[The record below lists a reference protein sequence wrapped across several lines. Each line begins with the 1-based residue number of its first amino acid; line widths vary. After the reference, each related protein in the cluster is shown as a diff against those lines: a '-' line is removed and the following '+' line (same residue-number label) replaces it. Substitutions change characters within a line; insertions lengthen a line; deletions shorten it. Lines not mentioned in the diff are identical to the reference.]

1 MQPSWQPSADLDV
14 LKQRAALLATARDF
28 FAQRDVLEVQTPVLA
43 TAGNPDPHIDSVP
56 ADVSAGGFDVPH
68 AWLNTSPEFCMKR
81 LLAAGS
87 GDIYQLCPAFR
98 AGESGRWH
106 NPEFTILEWY
116 RLGFDM
122 HQLMAEV
129 AELVTALTGKPLTRG
144 YKTWADAWA
153 DEGLDANN
161 ATALTQQL
169 NAAAIDVPKGL
180 SLAALQDLAFSY
192 LVQPALGQHG
202 LCFVYHYPAEQA
214 SLARLDKN
222 DSSVAKRF
230 ELFWQGVELANGFV
244 ELADAVEQAE
254 RFAADNQQRE
264 AEGKPLMPQDTKLLA
279 ALEKGLPDCAGV
291 AVGFDRLAALA
302 LGQTQLDQVM
312 SFNASR
318 S

>member
-14 LKQRAALLATARDF
+14 LKQRAALLAKSRDF
-28 FAQRDVLEVQTPVLA
+28 FAQRNVLEVQTPLLA
-43 TAGNPDPHIDSVP
+43 TAGNPDPHIDSVA
-56 ADVSAGGFDVPH
+56 ADVSAGGFDEPQ

-87 GDIYQLCPAFR
+87 GDIYQLCAAFR

-129 AELVTALTGKPLTRG
+129 AELVAALAGRPLTTS
-144 YKTWADAWA
+144 YKTWAQAWA
-153 DEGLDANN
+153 DKGLDANN
-161 ATALTQQL
+161 ADALTQQL

-180 SLAALQDLAFSY
+180 CLAALQDLAFSY
-192 LVQPALGQHG
+192 LVQPALGEQG

-214 SLARLDKN
+214 SLARLDV
-222 DSSVAKRF
+222 DDPSVAKRF

-244 ELADAVEQAE
+244 ELADAAEQAE
-254 RFAADNQQRE
+254 RFTADNQQRE
-264 AEGKPLMPQDTKLLA
+264 AEGKPVMPQDKKLLA

-302 LGQTQLDQVM
+302 LGQTQLDKVM
-312 SFNASR
+312 SFSASR